1 MQDGVRGEF
10 GDDVPGRVQR
20 QPPVVQLPGG
30 EQPGEART
38 APGGGERHREMVERR
53 VHGSPI
59 HVTQRVLAYVICE
72 GWQPVRTVSVR
83 VASGSVRAVR
93 GDRGAGVR
101 LGREGRGWKAAGVSE
116 WDAGL
121 EDDEE
126 AGAVMRTV
134 QRQLKLWR
142 ESAGLTQAEFGAAIG
157 YGEEQVSSVERGR
170 RIPRPEY
177 LDRADEILSA
187 GGRLAALKEDLT
199 EVRYP
204 KKVRDLK
211 RLEADAIEL
220 CAYNNSVIHGL
231 LQTEEY
237 IRASV
242 ATRRP
247 PFSEDALEGHVA
259 ARVARQGIFDE
270 QAPPRVF
277 SFVQCESTL
286 RRPIGGRMVMR
297 RQLERL
303 LAVAGLSNVDLQ
315 VLPLNRED
323 NAGLAGSFRLLRLR
337 DGSTVGHNEV
347 QLISRVITDPKEV
360 QILDIR
366 YGIIRAQALAP
377 RESVAF
383 IETVLGET

>member
-1 MQDGVRGEF
+1 VSAVD
-10 GDDVPGRVQR
+10 
-20 QPPVVQLPGG
+20 PGG
-30 EQPGEART
+30 
-38 APGGGERHREMVERR
+38 
-53 VHGSPI
+53 
-59 HVTQRVLAYVICE
+59 
-72 GWQPVRTVSVR
+72 
-83 VASGSVRAVR
+83 
-93 GDRGAGVR
+93 
-101 LGREGRGWKAAGVSE
+101 KAADVNVS
-116 WDAGL
+116 AGL

-177 LDRADEILSA
+177 LDRADEALSA
-187 GGRLAALKEDLT
+187 GGRIAAMKADLA

-211 RLEADAIEL
+211 KLEADAVEL

-247 PFSEDALEGHVA
+247 PFSEDTLERHVA
-259 ARVARQGIFDE
+259 ARLARQDIVGG
-270 QAPPRVF
+270 QAPLRVF

-303 LAVAGLSNVDLQ
+303 LEVGRLGNVDLQ
-315 VLPLNRED
+315 VLPLDRED
-323 NAGLAGSFRLLRLR
+323 NAGLAGSFRLLRLQ
-337 DGSTVGHNEV
+337 DGSAVGHSEV

-377 RESVAF
+377 RESLAF
-383 IETVLGET
+383 IEKVLGET